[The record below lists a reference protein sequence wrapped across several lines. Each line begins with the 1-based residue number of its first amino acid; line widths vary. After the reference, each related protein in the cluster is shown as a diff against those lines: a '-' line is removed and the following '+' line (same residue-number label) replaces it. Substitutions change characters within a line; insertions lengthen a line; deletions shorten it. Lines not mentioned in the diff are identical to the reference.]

1 MTPPVRLSMRS
12 ARCILACLEELRP
25 MWHGLNEA
33 REELRTALAS
43 EPRRLQAKPSRG
55 IWTSAFRKAQKTSER
70 PAKEIALARR
80 QDIRTAV
87 FLRAGGL
94 CECGCGERMHES
106 ASKYAETRGELDH
119 MFGRGVGRLLESER
133 TCWALRADCHRKKT
147 RNQPDASTWWTR
159 FADHCARRGYVDIAM
174 RASGRAHFV
183 ETRASLP
190 AAVCDGCEDDMT
202 THEELWQ
209 PQSPGTIGAGP
220 ENTP

>member
-1 MTPPVRLSMRS
+1 MRS

-70 PAKEIALARR
+70 PAREIALARR

-94 CECGCGERMHES
+94 CECGCGEQVRDDRRDGGCYPE
-106 ASKYAETRGELDH
+106 ARGEVDH
-119 MFGRGVGRLLESER
+119 MFGRGRGRLQESEE
-133 TCWALRADCHRKKT
+133 TCWVLRPSCHREKTLNRPDAATWWWRFITHCRRHGLSEMADKALRRHE
-147 RNQPDASTWWTR
+147 
-159 FADHCARRGYVDIAM
+159 FVVARSV
-174 RASGRAHFV
+174 
-183 ETRASLP
+183 LP
-190 AAVCDGCEDDMT
+190 AAPRAT
-202 THEELWQ
+202 
-209 PQSPGTIGAGP
+209 
-220 ENTP
+220 